1 MRVATGIKN
10 IPISFSVL
18 HEIEYDNLHL
28 FLKKNHDKKRS
39 TSARQPLSNKSLI
52 KLTDPKF
59 ASIQMSRL
67 EVAV

>member
-39 TSARQPLSNKSLI
+39 ISERQTNKSLI
-52 KLTDPKF
+52 KLTNPKF